1 MVATQDEARRAIEA
15 LSLKDRKNLTWIAGR
30 LAARIGSLGGGRD
43 GDDFVH
49 EAIAATLAGSRPWN
63 KNYPMCHHLRLV
75 IRSQVSNHAQHHNSQ
90 RYQEPI
96 LLSSLDA
103 KSEEDGDDE
112 VRAKTADDFPSALP
126 NPEEDLD
133 LKGREIFLSKVKHHM
148 AIILGQHSLG
158 EKVFQL
164 QLEGLSGP
172 EICRHLKL
180 PQAQYARY
188 NMQIVRATCKLR
200 KRNLE
205 GAL

>member
-15 LSLKDRKNLTWIAGR
+15 LSLKERKGLTWLAGQ
-30 LAARIGSLGGGRD
+30 LATSIGSLAGGRD

-49 EAIAATLAGSRPWN
+49 EAIASTLAGSRPWN

-90 RYQEPI
+90 RYQEPL

-103 KSEEDGDDE
+103 KSEDDGDNE
-112 VRAKTADDFPSALP
+112 VQAKTADDFPSALP
-126 NPEEDLD
+126 NPEEVLE
-133 LKGREIFLSKVKHHM
+133 LKRREIFLSKVKHHM

-158 EKVFQL
+158 DQMFQL
-164 QLEGLSGP
+164 QLEGLSRP
-172 EICRHLKL
+172 EICHHLKL
-180 PQAQYARY
+180 TQTQYARY
-188 NMQIVRATCKLR
+188 NMQIGRATCKLR